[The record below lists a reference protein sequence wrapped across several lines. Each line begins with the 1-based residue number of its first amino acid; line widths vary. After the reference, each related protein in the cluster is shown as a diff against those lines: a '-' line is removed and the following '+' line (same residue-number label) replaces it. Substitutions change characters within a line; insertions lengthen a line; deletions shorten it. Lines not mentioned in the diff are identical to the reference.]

1 MNLRT
6 KIMWGLIVSSVVPAL
21 LTALVVMNIASHQS
35 AQQTREW
42 LETQTEM
49 PLQLGTLASDI
60 DAAVTASITLP
71 VGAILLLA
79 AAAAW
84 GLARFLTQP
93 MANFI
98 QITTKDAKDLITG
111 KGDLSKRYNETRSD
125 EMGVLGKAINIWI
138 ESSQLLIAKLSDT
151 QQCTAN
157 VVTEVD
163 SLSEQTSLGLTR
175 QQAETEQVAT
185 AMNEMTATVQEVARN
200 AVSAAEAARN
210 ADKDAKNGNDVVMR
224 TIAALDG
231 LSSEVEHAS
240 EVMSKLEK
248 DSESI
253 GSVLAV
259 IREIADQTNL
269 LALNAAIEA
278 ARAGEQGR
286 GFAVVADE
294 VRTLASRTQ
303 QSTQEIETIIEQLQ
317 YRSKEAV
324 QVMSH
329 SRVNTKNCVEQAAQA
344 GSALDTITNQVAL
357 IDQMNQQ
364 IATAA
369 AEQGSV
375 AEEINRNVDS
385 ISQITNESA
394 EAAKLTHNASN
405 RLASMSEELRKY
417 VALFE
422 GYAV

>member
-1 MNLRT
+1 MVTMNL
-6 KIMWGLIVSSVVPAL
+6 
-21 LTALVVMNIASHQS
+21 ASHQS
-35 AQQTREW
+35 VQQLQEW
-42 LETQTEM
+42 VQTQTEM
-49 PLQLGTLASDI
+49 PARLANPASGVDS
-60 DAAVTASITLP
+60 AAVAAAIALP
-71 VGAILLLA
+71 IGIILLVTGI
-79 AAAAW
+79 AAW
-84 GLARFLTQP
+84 GLSRFLTQP
-93 MANFI
+93 MARFI
-98 QITTKDAKDLITG
+98 EVATKDAKDLITG
-111 KGDLSKRYNETRSD
+111 KGDLSKRYD
-125 EMGVLGKAINIWI
+125 ESRTDELGVLGKAINIWI

-151 QQCTAN
+151 QQRTAN

-200 AVSAAEAARN
+200 ASSAAEAARH
-210 ADKDAKNGNDVVMR
+210 ADQDAKNGNDVVMQ
-224 TIAALDG
+224 TIHALDG
-231 LSSEVEHAS
+231 LSREVEHAS

-248 DSESI
+248 DSVSI

-303 QSTQEIETIIEQLQ
+303 HSTQEIESIIEQLQ
-317 YRSKEAV
+317 SRSKEAV
-324 QVMSH
+324 QVMNQ
-329 SRVNTKNCVEQAAQA
+329 SRSNVKTCVDQAAQA
-344 GSALDTITNQVAL
+344 GTSLDTITNRVAL

-385 ISQITNESA
+385 ISHITNESA
-394 EAAKLTHNASN
+394 EAAKQTHLASAK
-405 RLASMSEELRKY
+405 LASMSEELHKY
-417 VALFE
+417 VSLFK
-422 GYAV
+422 GYSV